1 VIVRDGP
8 TPTMKGGALYVVG
21 VPLAVDV
28 GDRLPHGKMLP
39 QYPVDSFRLQAT
51 PPRLGSLAT
60 FAVNCVPC
68 DVFTVADAGKTVTVM
83 VPAANTVM
91 IAFAVLLGSDAEVA
105 FNVTVAGT
113 GTVVGAV

>member
-1 VIVRDGP
+1 
-8 TPTMKGGALYVVG
+8 
-21 VPLAVDV
+21 
-28 GDRLPHGKMLP
+28 
-39 QYPVDSFRLQAT
+39 
-51 PPRLGSLAT
+51 
-60 FAVNCVPC
+60 VNCVPC